1 MATNGEPEP
10 AASARDQARSR
21 DGDHV
26 LARDALAP
34 ETGRSPDS
42 LREDEHAWILTYLDV
57 LTLVI
62 VVFVIMLTFA
72 EPRDESIR
80 AADDDPV
87 ELVYRDL
94 SNLVD
99 PRLFRLSPEAPEV
112 PPGPVEDPPLAADP
126 PSPVATPADD
136 PPPEA
141 DPEAVRDMRDR
152 APEGVE
158 VIEQPG
164 SIELRIQDDILF
176 ATAQADLA
184 ADGQALLDDLLPLLE
199 EHEGRVTIEGHT
211 DNVPIA
217 TPRFPSNW
225 ELSSTRAS
233 GVVRYLVDRGINPGI
248 LQAVGHADTR
258 PVADN
263 DTPEGRAENRRV
275 SIVLETPADS

>member
-1 MATNGEPEP
+1 MASNGDPVP
-10 AASARDQARSR
+10 ASPPAGGATAARE
-21 DGDHV
+21 GDHV
-26 LARDALAP
+26 LPRDALTV
-34 ETGRSPDS
+34 ETGRSAES

-99 PRLFRLSPEAPEV
+99 PRLFRVAPEAPEV

-126 PSPVATPADD
+126 PTPVPL
-136 PPPEA
+136 PEDEEDAPA

-152 APEGVE
+152 APEGVD

-184 ADGQALLDDLLPLLE
+184 DDGQALLEELLPLLE
-199 EHEGRVTIEGHT
+199 EHDGQVTIEGHT

-225 ELSSTRAS
+225 ELSAARAS
-233 GVVRYLVDRGINPGI
+233 GVVRYLTDNGVDPDSLR
-248 LQAVGHADTR
+248 AVGHADTR

-263 DTPEGRAENRRV
+263 DTAEGRAENRRV
-275 SIVLETPADS
+275 SIVLETPAP

>member
-1 MATNGEPEP
+1 MATHGEPQSTPSDRGSTRE
-10 AASARDQARSR
+10 
-21 DGDHV
+21 GDHV
-26 LARDALAP
+26 LPRETLAV
-34 ETGRSPDS
+34 ETGRSGES

-225 ELSSTRAS
+225 ELSSARAS
-233 GVVRYLVDRGINPGI
+233 GVVRYLVDRGIDPGI